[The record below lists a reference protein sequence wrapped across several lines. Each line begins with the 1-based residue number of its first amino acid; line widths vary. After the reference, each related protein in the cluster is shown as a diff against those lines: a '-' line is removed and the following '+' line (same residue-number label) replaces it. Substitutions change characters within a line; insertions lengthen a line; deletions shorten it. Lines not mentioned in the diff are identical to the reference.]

1 MHTLNI
7 QVYFRPAWAL
17 KQVFIFLSDFLLYN
31 YSVFWCYRLLLYY
44 GKLKIVLNRNM
55 HFAFCWTEIK
65 TLITDS
71 KMENPTHSFRET
83 NLCFSSYRNCKLKVK
98 LISWSSR
105 KKKKGIFSP
114 FILSSG
120 IFSKF
125 VFHRNAYWTHLQNI
139 HTFCIAKNFT
149 SHFSASFYLKSSKAF
164 SVSLTLSW
172 MRSLCEGYSLDVRV
186 FHDKSCC
193 SPKSA

>member
-1 MHTLNI
+1 MTTYYSKNMHLLNLFAYI
-7 QVYFRPAWAL
+7 QHSSFTFVLHEHWNKF
-17 KQVFIFLSDFLLYN
+17 FFLSDFLLYN
-31 YSVFWCYRLLLYY
+31 YSDFWYYYRSLLYY

-98 LISWSSR
+98 LMSWSPR
-105 KKKKGIFSP
+105 KKKEGIFSP
-114 FILSSG
+114 FILSAG

-125 VFHRNAYWTHLQNI
+125 VFHRSAYWIHFQNI
-139 HTFCIAKNFT
+139 HTFA
-149 SHFSASFYLKSSKAF
+149 
-164 SVSLTLSW
+164 
-172 MRSLCEGYSLDVRV
+172 
-186 FHDKSCC
+186 
-193 SPKSA
+193 

>member
-1 MHTLNI
+1 MNDHILFQEYAPFKFVCIHWT
-7 QVYFRPAWAL
+7 FKFHFCPAWAL
-17 KQVFIFLSDFLLYN
+17 KQVFFFLSDFLLYN
-31 YSVFWCYRLLLYY
+31 YSDFWCYRSLLYY

-98 LISWSSR
+98 LWWVR
-105 KKKKGIFSP
+105 AHEREKKRIFSP
-114 FILSSG
+114 FILSTG

-125 VFHRNAYWTHLQNI
+125 VFHRNAYWIHFQNI
-139 HTFCIAKNFT
+139 HTF
-149 SHFSASFYLKSSKAF
+149 
-164 SVSLTLSW
+164 
-172 MRSLCEGYSLDVRV
+172 G
-186 FHDKSCC
+186 
-193 SPKSA
+193 